1 MLSTALAKPEDTEEL
16 ALTLNGKKRKLKKSD
31 FETAMKASNLDE
43 KVIANIFKKFLKVK
57 GRWFVFIDI
66 SFLSENMKTAYKKLL
81 DARLSLLE

>member
-1 MLSTALAKPEDTEEL
+1 L

-66 SFLSENMKTAYKKLL
+66 SFLSEKMKTAYKKLL